1 MIDYHVMNGIPI
13 GDAVDTDLQGVCDKL
28 VQSGIMLEPQFM
40 NELYKFII
48 YLESVKATTDNSDSF
63 IQTINPRYIEAKK
76 QFQDIY
82 LEIFIKMMLMN
93 TNRIILSIR
102 NSSRFIHTN
111 SSQAVRLTKPRRKHR

>member
-1 MIDYHVMNGIPI
+1 MSKEYILQYIRDLKSVIDYHVVNGIPI
-13 GDAVDTDLQGVCDKL
+13 GDAVDPDLQGVCDKL

-63 IQTINPRYIEAKK
+63 IQTINPKYIEAKK

-82 LEIFIKMMLMN
+82 LEFFIKMMLMN
-93 TNRIILSIR
+93 TNRIILEYENACAS
-102 NSSRFIHTN
+102 N
-111 SSQAVRLTKPRRKHR
+111 